1 MGSKEKVSKS
11 RARKSFTRIY
21 SDKDTYRMYSS
32 YLIEEQTVTEVC
44 TTSKDK
50 VNPPKVF
57 GLDRV

>member
-1 MGSKEKVSKS
+1 
-11 RARKSFTRIY
+11 
-21 SDKDTYRMYSS
+21 MYSS